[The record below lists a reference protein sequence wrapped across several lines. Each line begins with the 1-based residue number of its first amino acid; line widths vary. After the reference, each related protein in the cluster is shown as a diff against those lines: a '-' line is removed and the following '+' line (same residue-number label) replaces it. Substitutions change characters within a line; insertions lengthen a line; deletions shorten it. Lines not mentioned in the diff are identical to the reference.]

1 MCADAQRTF
10 DVRMNW
16 NLDKLLG
23 AERQHLLHPF
33 AELNSASSAYPRLF
47 TKGEGAWVSG
57 ADERRYLDGIGGL
70 WCVNIGY
77 GRREMADAIAEQ
89 ALNLPYYNTFTDMSS
104 APAAL
109 LSEKLARLAPGDI
122 DQVFFTTGGS
132 TSIDTAVRLAHFYFH
147 AQGRPSKRIVLAR
160 ENAYHGSTFLGASIS
175 GIKKN
180 HAGFHHLAQGD
191 SPLVQHLSCPNLY
204 RVPKGLG
211 EDAYA
216 AQLIDEL
223 EQKIAEL
230 GPENIACF
238 VAEPIMGAA
247 GVLLAPEGY
256 HRKALE
262 VCRRYDVLF
271 ICDEVVTAFGRL
283 GHMFSCREVFDMV
296 PDMIVCAKGIT
307 SGYIPLGA
315 VLFSGR
321 IREGMRSN
329 NPNLGVFSHGFTYS
343 GHPVACAAGLK
354 NIEIIERESLCA
366 HVRETASYFAE
377 SLSSLGALDIVG
389 DVRGRGFMHAIE
401 FSADRTAK
409 RGFGGEIGIGAR
421 VARAAYEAGLIARNV
436 DDLIILS
443 PPLVISRSEIDTLTG
458 TLGGAIERV
467 TDELRHR
474 GLFESR
480 CTSHM

>member
-1 MCADAQRTF
+1 MTS
-10 DVRMNW
+10 
-16 NLDKLLG
+16 NLDKLVR
-23 AERQHLLHPF
+23 ADSQHLLHPF
-33 AELNSASSAYPRLF
+33 AELAPASTAAPRLF
-47 TKGEGAWVSG
+47 TKGEGVWISG
-57 ADERRYLDGIGGL
+57 LDGERYLDGIGGL

-89 ALNLPYYNTFTDMSS
+89 VLNLPYYNTFTDMSS
-104 APAAL
+104 APAAR
-109 LSEKLARLAPGDI
+109 LSERLTELAPGDI

-160 ENAYHGSTFLGASIS
+160 ENAYHGSTFLAASIS

-204 RVPKGLG
+204 RAPEGLG

-223 EQKIAEL
+223 EQKILEL

-238 VAEPIMGAA
+238 IAEPIMGAA
-247 GVLLAPEGY
+247 GVLLAPESY

-262 VCRRYDVLF
+262 VCRRYDILF
-271 ICDEVVTAFGRL
+271 VCDEVVTAFGRL

-315 VLFSGR
+315 VLFSR
-321 IREGMRSN
+321 RVREGMRSN
-329 NPNLGVFSHGFTYS
+329 SPDLRLFSHGFTYS

-354 NIEIIERESLCA
+354 NIEIMERESLCM
-366 HVRETASYFAE
+366 HVRESTPYFAQ
-377 SLSSLGALDIVG
+377 SLSSLQALDIVG

-401 FSADRTAK
+401 FTMDKNTKQAFRSEL
-409 RGFGGEIGIGAR
+409 EIGKR
-421 VARAAYEAGLIARNV
+421 VAGAAYQNGLIARNV

-443 PPLVISRSEIDTLTG
+443 PPLVISNSEIDVLTN
-458 TLGGAIERV
+458 TLGDAIQRV
-467 TDELRHR
+467 THELRHQ
-474 GLFESR
+474 GLLGES
-480 CTSHM
+480 